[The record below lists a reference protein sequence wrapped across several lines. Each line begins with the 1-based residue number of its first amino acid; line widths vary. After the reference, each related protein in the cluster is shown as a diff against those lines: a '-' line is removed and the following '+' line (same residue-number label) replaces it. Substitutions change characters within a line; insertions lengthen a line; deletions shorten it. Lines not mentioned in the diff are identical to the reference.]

1 MGSDDLGQRVAVAE
15 TKIENLQRDVAD
27 LKEQKR
33 KLPLQDLL
41 ILVSVLGTLIA
52 LIAKGL
58 GWTP

>member
-15 TKIENLQRDVAD
+15 TKIETLQRDVTD

>member
-1 MGSDDLGQRVAVAE
+1 MGGDDLGQRVAVAE
-15 TKIENLQRDVAD
+15 TKIETLQRDVTD

>member
-15 TKIENLQRDVAD
+15 TKIETLQRDVAD